1 MDPASDPSSARLN
14 REAPWDAFDSDA
26 YSEHNYRALRPDD
39 RQILEIV
46 RDHFAAHFHSRRPDQ
61 PVTGVDVGAG
71 ANLYPALA
79 MLPWCREIT
88 MFERSAA
95 NVAWLRAQVAGYG
108 RNWDE
113 FWDVLLQGDGYPQVP
128 DPRAALRAAAAV
140 QPGDLFQLPSRRWG
154 MGTMFFVAESLST
167 SHAEFRKAVNSFAEA
182 LEPGSPFAAAFMEN
196 SEGYQV
202 GDHWFP
208 ACAVT
213 EHDVEA
219 TLAPYSEDMEIVRI
233 ALPEGQAAVREG
245 YTGMIVA
252 CGRRGAV

>member
-1 MDPASDPSSARLN
+1 MDPASDPSSGRLN
-14 REAPWDAFDSDA
+14 REAPWDAFDPLA
-26 YSEHNYRALRPDD
+26 YSEHNYRALRQDD
-39 RQILEIV
+39 RQIIEIV
-46 RDHFAAHFHSRRPDQ
+46 RDHFAAHFHGRRPDQ

-95 NVAWLRAQVAGYG
+95 NVAWLRRQVVGYEP
-108 RNWDE
+108 NWDE
-113 FWDVLLQGDGYPQVP
+113 FWDLLLHGDGYAAVS
-128 DPRAALRAAAAV
+128 DPRAALREAATV
-140 QPGDLFQLPSRRWG
+140 QAGDLFRLPSRQWG
-154 MGTMFFVAESLST
+154 MGTMFFVAESMST
-167 SHAEFRKAVNSFAEA
+167 SHLEFRKAVNSFAEA

-213 EHDVEA
+213 RDDIEA
-219 TLAPYSEDMEIVRI
+219 TLAPYSEDMKIVRI
-233 ALPEGQAAVREG
+233 APPEGDAVREG